1 MEQSK
6 LLEAL
11 LHLMVNSQAQIQVLQ
26 DLLVD
31 HLCQQDNLNDE
42 ASQALIDHVNT
53 KTQEY
58 QTAILAQLRNR
69 YDSELGSIDDLLKG
83 F

>member
-11 LHLMVNSQAQIQVLQ
+11 LHLMVNCQAQIQVLQ

-42 ASQALIDHVNT
+42 ATQALLDHVNT
-53 KTQEY
+53 KAQEY

-69 YDSELGSIDDLLKG
+69 YDSGLGSVDDLLNKI
-83 F
+83 